1 MRSTR
6 WIELYVQRII
16 RTIDLLLRKPEGAS
30 AALRADGGVTVSDAL
45 LVAVPLAAIY
55 GIGIGIGAD
64 IKTALYDGVKLSL
77 ILVASA
83 AICLP
88 SFYVFSALAGAR
100 FAVVE
105 AARAVSG
112 FILLTS
118 IIWAALAPVTGFF
131 TASVPSGAFLT
142 VLHAVALLLGFAIGG
157 LTLGR
162 ALVRPAPLS
171 SSTGARQEA
180 LEMLNPRSDVARV
193 SRGFY
198 VVWFAVYS
206 VVVCQLFVDF
216 TPFIEA
222 GPFLRAERVLFLDL
236 LKRGL

>member
-16 RTIDLLLRKPEGAS
+16 KTIDQLLRKPEGAS
-30 AALRADGGVTVSDAL
+30 AALRATGGMSVTDSLVVAL
-45 LVAVPLAAIY
+45 PLAALY

-77 ILVASA
+77 VLVASA

-100 FAVVE
+100 FAALE

-142 VLHAVALLLGFAIGG
+142 VLHAAALLLGFAIGG

-162 ALVRPAPLS
+162 ALVRPAPRS
-171 SSTGARQEA
+171 FEPGAKQET
-180 LEMLNPRSDVARV
+180 LESASAGSEVARV

-216 TPFIEA
+216 TPFIET
-222 GPFLRAERVLFLDL
+222 GPFLRPERVLFLDL
-236 LKRGL
+236 LKRGF

>member
-16 RTIDLLLRKPEGAS
+16 KTIDRLLRKPEGAS
-30 AALRADGGVTVSDAL
+30 AALRASGGVQVSDAL
-45 LVAVPLAAIY
+45 LVAVPLAALY
-55 GIGIGIGAD
+55 GVGIGIGAD
-64 IKTALYDGVKLSL
+64 IRTALYDGVKLSL
-77 ILVASA
+77 ILVGSA

-88 SFYVFSALAGAR
+88 SFYVFSALAGSRLA
-100 FAVVE
+100 AVE
-105 AARAVSG
+105 SARAVSG

-142 VLHAVALLLGFAIGG
+142 ALHAVALLLGFAIGG
-157 LTLGR
+157 LTLGH
-162 ALVRPAPLS
+162 ALVRPAPS
-171 SSTGARQEA
+171 SSKPDARQEG
-180 LEMLNPRSDVARV
+180 LEKLNAKSDVARV
-193 SRGFY
+193 SPGFY

-222 GPFLRAERVLFLDL
+222 GPFLRPERVLFLDL
-236 LKRGL
+236 LKRGF